1 MVRQTR
7 FERAARDQ
15 RAQELRR
22 GMSGTEWRLWYRLRG
37 RQLLGH
43 KFRRQLP
50 IGPYFADF
58 ACLEARLV
66 VEVDGDHHG
75 DQLVYDA
82 RRDRR
87 LSELGFGVLR
97 FWVAEV
103 DENIEGVIDSIAD
116 ALSTSPRPAPHQP
129 PPAMRVEDDS
139 NHECLDVAAVGEPA
153 SDRLPRFRLLP
164 WLPL

>member
-1 MVRQTR
+1 MGGLTALLAALGPLVRALR
-7 FERAARDQ
+7 EWFVKPVSSGRLGISARKSCGG
-15 RAQELRR
+15 RCP
-22 GMSGTEWRLWYRLRG
+22 GPNGGSGTACEAG
-37 RQLLGH
+37 SLLGH
-43 KFRRQLP
+43 KFRRQVP

-116 ALSTSPRPAPHQP
+116 ALSTSHLPAPP
-129 PPAMRVEDDS
+129 PTSPRNA
-139 NHECLDVAAVGEPA
+139 GGG
-153 SDRLPRFRLLP
+153 RL
-164 WLPL
+164 

>member
-7 FERAARDQ
+7 FERAVRDQ
-15 RAQELRR
+15 RAQQLRLE
-22 GMSGTEWRLWYRLRG
+22 MSRNEWRLWYRLRN
-37 RQLLGH
+37 RQLMGS
-43 KFRRQLP
+43 KFRRQVP

-58 ACLEARLV
+58 ACLDARLV

-82 RRDRR
+82 KRDRR

-116 ALSTSPRPAPHQP
+116 ALSTSHLPAPHQS
-129 PPAMRVEDDS
+129 PPAMR
-139 NHECLDVAAVGEPA
+139 G
-153 SDRLPRFRLLP
+153 
-164 WLPL
+164 